1 MSESTNQNQSN
12 HWQPLTT
19 DGRRIQVNDR
29 LYWQAL
35 NGALAGRKVTV
46 FALDDDERLVIVKD
60 STDTHHMAIPEELS
74 STN

>member
-1 MSESTNQNQSN
+1 MSESMNQSN

-29 LYWQAL
+29 LYWQDL

-46 FALDDDERLVIVKD
+46 YALDEEERLVIVKD
-60 STDTHHMAIPEELS
+60 STDTHYMAIPEELS